1 MLLFFRMFSGHNC
14 AYTNL
19 VPLCMYYGRF
29 LDRAAIS
36 CDLAE
41 IEEAK
46 AVLKLVP
53 IWMSCLV
60 YAIVCAQSHTFFTK
74 QGATMDRSISPGLLV
89 PAATLQCFINLTI
102 IIFIPIYDRVFVP
115 AARSFTQIPSGIT
128 MLQRIGTGIFLSI
141 ISMVVAALVETKRL
155 QTARDDPSIQGR
167 PLAKAHEAR
176 ALGARKYTI
185 IRGAKFSENLS

>member
-1 MLLFFRMFSGHNC
+1 
-14 AYTNL
+14 
-19 VPLCMYYGRF
+19 
-29 LDRAAIS
+29 
-36 CDLAE
+36 
-41 IEEAK
+41 
-46 AVLKLVP
+46 
-53 IWMSCLV
+53 
-60 YAIVCAQSHTFFTK
+60 
-74 QGATMDRSISPGLLV
+74 MDRSISPGFLV
-89 PAATLQCFINLTI
+89 PSATFQSFINI
-102 IIFIPIYDRVFVP
+102 SIVIFIPIYDRVFVP

-185 IRGAKFSENLS
+185 IRGAKFSENLSQCSGVVLVYRFQRQRVLNLQFSTILLPFIFSPFDNIFFLFLIIIAFKDLILFHGGF

>member
-1 MLLFFRMFSGHNC
+1 MTLLQLSYILLPR
-14 AYTNL
+14 
-19 VPLCMYYGRF
+19 RF
-29 LDRAAIS
+29 LNRAAIS

-41 IEEAK
+41 IEETK
-46 AVLKLVP
+46 AVLRLVP

-60 YAIVCAQSHTFFTK
+60 YAIVNAQASTFFIK
-74 QGATMDRSISPGLLV
+74 QGATMDRSISPGFLV
-89 PAATLQCFINLTI
+89 PSATFQSFINI
-102 IIFIPIYDRVFVP
+102 SIVIFIAIYDRVFVP

-185 IRGAKFSENLS
+185 IRGAKFSENLL